1 MSELETI
8 DKEIMSLIRKRVEIL
23 VKNSPESKTLLTAK
37 SDRIEKRILKD
48 LKIQEDTLKKN
59 KTVGYLGPEGTF
71 SHQMSLEVF
80 STAAELIPFK
90 SIDDVFTEVAKGN
103 IDNGIVPIENS
114 INGSIVHTLDMLLQN
129 IVSIQAEATLD
140 INHCLFSNCSTDK
153 ITKIYS
159 HSQPIGQCWQWL
171 QKNYPKADYIET
183 SSTTAAIQ
191 KALVE
196 PDSAA
201 IASKLSSDH
210 YAIKLIKENIQD
222 LAINQTRFLVIGEP
236 INQVKGEYKT
246 SISVTLKDRPG
257 ALFELL
263 QAFQQENINLTR
275 IESRPS
281 RIEAWCY
288 NFLIDFEGNTKDV
301 KVIKVM
307 EKLNSFVFS
316 VNVLGSYRKV
326 I

>member
-8 DKEIMSLIRKRVEIL
+8 DKEILSLLRKRVELL
-23 VKNSPESKTLLTAK
+23 VKNSPESPSDLSAK

-48 LKIQEDTLKKN
+48 LKIQEDTLKKK

-80 STAAELIPFK
+80 SAAAELVPLK
-90 SIDDVFTEVAKGN
+90 SIDEVFIEVAKGN
-103 IDNGIVPIENS
+103 INNGIVPIENS
-114 INGSIVHTLDMLLQN
+114 INGSIVHTLDMLIKN

-140 INHCLFSNCSTDK
+140 INLCLFSNYKPEK
-153 ITKIYS
+153 ITKIFS
-159 HSQPIGQCWQWL
+159 HSQPIGQCLQWL
-171 QKNYPKADYIET
+171 QKNYPKTDYIET
-183 SSTTAAIQ
+183 SSTTVAIQ
-191 KALVE
+191 KALEE
-196 PDSAA
+196 PGSAA
-201 IASKLSSDH
+201 IASKLSSEH
-210 YAIKLIKENIQD
+210 YTINLLNENIQD

-236 INQVKGEYKT
+236 ISQVKGNYKT

-281 RIEAWCY
+281 RVEAWCY
-288 NFLIDFEGNTKDV
+288 NFLIDFEGNSKDN
-301 KVIKVM
+301 KVVKVM

>member
-1 MSELETI
+1 VKNLEDI
-8 DKEIMSLIRKRVEIL
+8 DNEIMSLLRQRVDLL
-23 VKNSPESKTLLTAK
+23 VKNSAEEASVLAAK
-37 SDRIEKRILKD
+37 SDRIEKRIIRD

-59 KTVGYLGPEGTF
+59 KTVGFLGPEGTF
-71 SHQMSLEVF
+71 SHQMSLEIF
-80 STAAELIPFK
+80 SAAAELVPLK
-90 SIDDVFTEVAKGN
+90 SIDEVFTEVAKGN
-103 IDNGIVPIENS
+103 ITNGIVPIENS
-114 INGSIVHTLDMLLQN
+114 INGSVIHTLDMLMQN

-140 INHCLFSNCSTDK
+140 INHCLFSNTTADK
-153 ITKIYS
+153 ISKIYS

-171 QKNYPKADYIET
+171 QKNYPKADFLET
-183 SSTTAAIQ
+183 SSTTTAIQ
-191 KALVE
+191 KAIAE
-196 PDSAA
+196 PNSAA

-210 YAIKLIKENIQD
+210 YPIKLIKENIQD

-236 INQVKGEYKT
+236 ISQVKGNYKT

-263 QAFQQENINLTR
+263 QAFQKEDINLTR

-281 RIEAWCY
+281 RVEAWCY
-288 NFLIDFEGNTKDV
+288 NFLIDFEGNATDN
-301 KVIKVM
+301 KVIKVL
-307 EKLNSFVFS
+307 EKLNTFVFS

>member
-1 MSELETI
+1 MSELEKI
-8 DKEIMSLIRKRVEIL
+8 DKEIMTLLRKRVDLL
-23 VKNSPESKTLLTAK
+23 VKNSPIEQSVLSAK
-37 SDRIEKRILKD
+37 SERIEKRILKD

-59 KTVGYLGPEGTF
+59 KTVGFLGPEGTF
-71 SHQMSLEVF
+71 SHQMALEVF
-80 STAAELIPFK
+80 SAAAELKPLK
-90 SIDDVFTEVAKGN
+90 TIDEVFTEVAKGN

-114 INGSIVHTLDMLLQN
+114 INGSIVHTLDMLLKN
-129 IVSIQAEATLD
+129 IASIQAEATLD
-140 INHCLFSNCSTDK
+140 INLCLFSNVDP
-153 ITKIYS
+153 TKINKIFS
-159 HSQPIGQCWQWL
+159 HSQPIGQCLEWL

-191 KALVE
+191 KAIEE
-196 PDSAA
+196 PNSAA
-201 IASKLSSDH
+201 IASKLSSEH
-210 YAIKLIKENIQD
+210 YAIKLINENIQD

-236 INQVKGEYKT
+236 INQVKGDYKT

-263 QAFQQENINLTR
+263 QAFQSENINLTR

-281 RIEAWCY
+281 RVEAWCY
-288 NFLIDFEGNTKDV
+288 NFLIDFEGNIQDK

>member
-1 MSELETI
+1 MSELENI
-8 DKEIMSLIRKRVEIL
+8 DKEIMSLLRKRVELL
-23 VKNSPESKTLLTAK
+23 VKNSPEAPAVLSAK

-71 SHQMSLEVF
+71 SHQMSLEIF
-80 STAAELIPFK
+80 SSAAELIPLK
-90 SIDDVFTEVAKGN
+90 SIDEVFIEVAKGN
-103 IDNGIVPIENS
+103 INNGIVPIENS

-140 INHCLFSNCSTDK
+140 INHCLFSNFTADK
-153 ITKIYS
+153 VTKIFS

-183 SSTTAAIQ
+183 SSTTTAIQ
-191 KALVE
+191 KALEE
-196 PDSAA
+196 PNSAA

-210 YAIKLIKENIQD
+210 YAIKLLKENIQD
-222 LAINQTRFLVIGEP
+222 LAINQTRFLVIGEA
-236 INQVKGEYKT
+236 INQVKGDYKT

-263 QAFQQENINLTR
+263 QAFQQEGINLTR

-288 NFLIDFEGNTKDV
+288 NFLIDFEGNSKDNKV
-301 KVIKVM
+301 KKVM